1 MDTLVYALRKLLYGL
16 PLVLGVTLISFV
28 LMVYFGPDKT
38 YDLLGKNA
46 TAEEIANV
54 RHQLGYDRPFV
65 VRYAEYLK
73 ELATLDFGNSDSTG
87 EKISSIFAR
96 TVPVTFAL
104 SLPGFII
111 GELLAIAIALF
122 VALYRGRW
130 QDKLVMTLS
139 VIGMSISLL
148 IVVIVFQV
156 IFCSVY
162 GLNLF
167 PVTGWSMDTI
177 ADYLNYVTVPTLII
191 VFVSLG
197 YNTRFMRAIVVEEM
211 SQDYIRTAL
220 AFGCPPTKL
229 LLKHLLK
236 NCSGS
241 IITRTVFSIPYLFIG
256 GSLVIESYFNIPGI
270 GLTTFQAITSGDQPI
285 MKAMVSVTAVSYVGC
300 LILTDV
306 LYQVFDPRISLK

>member
-1 MDTLVYALRKLLYGL
+1 METLIYAFRKLLYGL

-46 TAEEIANV
+46 TTEQIQEI
-54 RHQLGYDRPFV
+54 RHQLGYDRPFL
-65 VRYAEYLK
+65 VRYGQYMK
-73 ELATLDFGNSDSTG
+73 ELITLDFGNSDSSG
-87 EKISSIFAR
+87 EKVSSIFAR

-104 SLPGFII
+104 SLPGFIL
-111 GELLAIAIALF
+111 GELLAIAIALLAAF
-122 VALYRGRW
+122 YRGKW
-130 QDKLVMTLS
+130 QDKVIMTLS

-148 IVVIVFQV
+148 IIVIAFQV
-156 IFCSVY
+156 IFCSTY

-167 PVTGWSMDTI
+167 PVNGWSTDTWT
-177 ADYLNYVTVPTLII
+177 DYFLYVTVPTLVT

-197 YNTRFMRAIVVEEM
+197 YNARFFRAVVVEEM
-211 SQDYIRTAL
+211 GRDHVRTAL
-220 AFGCPPTKL
+220 AYGCPPRTL
-229 LLKHLLK
+229 LFKHVLK
-236 NCSGS
+236 NCMVP

-256 GSLVIESYFNIPGI
+256 GSLVVEGYFGIPGI
-270 GLTTFQAITSGDQPI
+270 GLSTYQAITSGDQPL
-285 MKAMVSVTAVSYVGC
+285 MKALVGVTAVAYVLC

>member
-1 MDTLVYALRKLLYGL
+1 METLVYAFRKLLYGL

-46 TAEEIANV
+46 TVQEIAEV

-65 VRYAEYLK
+65 ARYAEYLK
-73 ELATLDFGNSDSTG
+73 ELVTMDFGNSDSTG
-87 EKISSIFAR
+87 EKVSSIFAR

-104 SLPGFII
+104 SLPGFIL

-122 VALYRGRW
+122 AAFYRGRW
-130 QDKLVMTLS
+130 QDRVVMTLS
-139 VIGMSISLL
+139 VVGMSISLL
-148 IVVIVFQV
+148 VIVIGFQ
-156 IFCSVY
+156 ILFCSSY

-167 PVTGWSMDTI
+167 PVTGWSTENFHE
-177 ADYLNYVTVPTLII
+177 YLLYVAVPTLVS

-197 YNTRFMRAIVVEEM
+197 YNARFFRAVVVEEM
-211 SQDYIRTAL
+211 GRDHIRTAL
-220 AFGCPPTKL
+220 AYGCPPLPL
-229 LLKHLLK
+229 LFKHVLK
-236 NCSGS
+236 NCMVP

-256 GSLVIESYFNIPGI
+256 GSLVIEGYFSIPGI
-270 GLTTFQAITSGDQPI
+270 GLSTYQAITSGDQPL
-285 MKAMVSVTAVSYVGC
+285 MKALVGVTAVAYVFC
-300 LILTDV
+300 LILTDI

>member
-1 MDTLVYALRKLLYGL
+1 MDTLVYAFRKLLYGL

-46 TAEEIANV
+46 TVQEIAEI

-73 ELATLDFGNSDSTG
+73 ELVTLDFGNSDSTG
-87 EKISSIFAR
+87 EKVSSIFGR

-104 SLPGFII
+104 SLPGFLLGEII
-111 GELLAIAIALF
+111 AILIALF
-122 VALYRGRW
+122 AAFYRGKW

-139 VIGMSISLL
+139 VVGMSISLL
-148 IVVIVFQV
+148 IIVIAFQV
-156 IFCSVY
+156 LFCTPY

-167 PVTGWSMDTI
+167 PVTGWSTDTFK
-177 ADYLNYVTVPTLII
+177 DYLMYVTVPTLVS

-197 YNTRFMRAIVVEEM
+197 YNARFFRAVVVEEM
-211 SQDYIRTAL
+211 GRDHIRTAM
-220 AFGCPPTKL
+220 AYGCPPLKL
-229 LLKHLLK
+229 LFKHVLK
-236 NCSGS
+236 NCMVP

-256 GSLVIESYFNIPGI
+256 GSLVIEGFFNIPGV
-270 GLTTFQAITSGDQPI
+270 GLSTYQAITSGDQPLL
-285 MKAMVSVTAVSYVGC
+285 KALVGVTAVAYVLC